1 MENILL
7 KVNNKVPPKGVAK
20 FKWKKSDISKNN
32 AGRTR
37 DYKMHKNRAA
47 QKRML
52 SLGWTNLTKAQI
64 TETLALFDDEYVFVT
79 YWDPRMGDVTKE
91 FYTGDMEAEVKW
103 WAKGKERF
111 STLDF
116 DIIER

>member
-1 MENILL
+1 MENMLL
-7 KVNNKVPPKGVAK
+7 KVNNKVPPKEVAK

-47 QKRML
+47 QKRTL
-52 SLGWTNLTKAQI
+52 GLGWTNLTKKQI
-64 TETLALFDDEYVFVT
+64 TETLTMFDDEYVFIT
-79 YWDPRMGDVTKE
+79 YWDPRLGDVTKE
-91 FYTGDMEAEVKW
+91 FYTGDMEAEVRW

-116 DIIER
+116 DVVER